1 MTLSTLQR
9 ELRQRI
15 WKKTALVYGVL
26 SAFCGLFSVV
36 YLQFSHGESSAFLV
50 WLFAPALLLGALP
63 AWLLSRATPALR
75 PGKAVRRL
83 WNSAVA
89 MLSAGMLVRAII
101 NIAGRYT
108 DYDTIYWIVSGA
120 LFITAIAVYIRQ
132 RAQRRPALPA
142 SVNRLE
148 AI

>member
-1 MTLSTLQR
+1 MSTLQR
-9 ELRQRI
+9 ELKQSR
-15 WKKTALVYGVL
+15 WKKTALVYGAL

-36 YLQFSHGESSAFLV
+36 YLQLSHGESSAFLV

-63 AWLLSRATPALR
+63 AWLLSRVKPVHR

-89 MLSAGMLVRAII
+89 TLSAGMLARAII

-108 DYDTIYWIVSGA
+108 DYDTIYWIASGV
-120 LFITAIAVYIRQ
+120 LFLTAIVFYIRLGAK
-132 RAQRRPALPA
+132 RSPALPVC
-142 SVNRLE
+142 SNELE
-148 AI
+148 VI

>member
-1 MTLSTLQR
+1 MSTLQR
-9 ELRQRI
+9 ELRQSS
-15 WKKTALVYGVL
+15 WKKTALFYGIL
-26 SAFCGLFSVV
+26 SVFCGVFSVV

-63 AWLLSRATPALR
+63 AWLLSRVTPVLR

-89 MLSAGMLVRAII
+89 TLSAGMLVRAII

-108 DYDTIYWIVSGA
+108 DYDLIYWIASGA
-120 LFITAIAVYIRQ
+120 LFITAIVIHIRR
-132 RAQRRPALPA
+132 RAQRRPALVTN
-142 SVNRLE
+142 VNRLE
-148 AI
+148 VF

>member
-1 MTLSTLQR
+1 MSTLQR
-9 ELRQRI
+9 ELRQSSWR
-15 WKKTALVYGVL
+15 KTAFVYGIL
-26 SAFCGLFSVV
+26 SAFCGVFSVV

-63 AWLLSRATPALR
+63 AWLLSRVTPVLR

-89 MLSAGMLVRAII
+89 TLSAGMLVRAII

-108 DYDTIYWIVSGA
+108 DYDLIYWIASGA
-120 LFITAIAVYIRQ
+120 LFITAIVIHIRR
-132 RAQRRPALPA
+132 RAQRRPALLTN
-142 SVNRLE
+142 VNRLE
-148 AI
+148 VI